1 MLVLTRRTGQMI
13 MIYDPKTDTTIE
25 VTVTEIHGDNV
36 RLGVT
41 APHNIA
47 VDRSEIA
54 AEKKI
59 APRTLTI

>member
-25 VTVTEIHGDNV
+25 VTVTEIKDDQV
-36 RLGVT
+36 RLGVV
-41 APHNIA
+41 APRDIA

-54 AEKKI
+54 ERKRAT
-59 APRTLTI
+59 PRILTI